1 MSDGRVS
8 YEQLIAYAAGELDC
22 EAAERVK
29 RHLASSHEGSAIV
42 RRFQLVAETLRRDDS
57 QAGPADVLARVKALF
72 ADRRVAT
79 SPGLLETA
87 VRMMAELVYDSRP
100 QAALA
105 GVRGAA
111 TAYQLAFE
119 SERAD
124 VDLEVEPDGDAGSGL
139 RRISGQITPSRES
152 DEVRSVAFVSPGTSE
167 IASTIKPD
175 EHGVFG
181 VTVASGK
188 YDLVITLSDTQVV
201 LANVE
206 IE

>member
-8 YEQLIAYAAGELDC
+8 YEQLIAYAAGELDG

-42 RRFQLVAETLRRDDS
+42 RRFQMVAETLRRDDS
-57 QAGPADVLARVKALF
+57 QAAPADVLARVKALF
-72 ADRRVAT
+72 ADRRMAT

-87 VRMMAELVYDSRP
+87 VRMIAELVYDSRP
-100 QAALA
+100 QVALA

-124 VDLEVEPDGDAGSGL
+124 VDLEVEPDADAGSGL
-139 RRISGQITPSRES
+139 RRISGQITLSRES

-167 IASTIKPD
+167 VASTIKPD